1 MQAST
6 RVLALLLCL
15 STAGTVGSSGLAAAA
30 DTPAAGMNETH
41 FGGCILLSAAG
52 DVPDDV
58 YQHGGVMLT
67 STIAPFHK
75 ALEVYGLKLAARDD
89 IADDFMILVAQVIT
103 EMFPQDPGLDLAMQ
117 REVLANH
124 YRHKAL
130 IPVPLG
136 FDYSFMERDEQQ
148 WRVLE
153 RQYSICDVIMQDV
166 PEGQVMEV
174 VEHILHYVTDIGLHF
189 AYPDVW
195 GINKGSTLAR
205 AMNSAI
211 ENGYYDISGYDDIE
225 DPEIRFRVE
234 MQEFAYWFISS
245 AWDLQEPYGPKDE
258 HEWLLLTPEAL
269 RQKLPEMYV
278 AYEDTAARIMVAPS
292 LETLSKFGPTRAE
305 ESASRR

>member
-1 MQAST
+1 MQACT
-6 RVLALLLCL
+6 GVLAPLLCV
-15 STAGTVGSSGLAAAA
+15 SAAGTVAGGGLAAAA
-30 DTPAAGMNETH
+30 DAHAASMNETH
-41 FGGCILLSAAG
+41 FGGCILRSADG
-52 DVPDDV
+52 GVPDDV
-58 YQHGGVMLT
+58 YRHGGVTLT
-67 STIAPFHK
+67 STIPPFHK

-89 IADDFMILVAQVIT
+89 ISDDFMILVAQAIK
-103 EMFPQDPGLDLAMQ
+103 EMFPQDPSLDLAMQ

-124 YRHKAL
+124 YRHRAL

-136 FDYSFMERDEQQ
+136 FDYSFMEQDKQR
-148 WRVLE
+148 WRALE

-174 VEHILHYVTDIGLHF
+174 LEHILHYVTDIGLHF

-205 AMNSAI
+205 AMNIAI

-225 DPEIRFRVE
+225 DLEIRFRVE

-245 AWDLQEPYGPKDE
+245 AWALQEPYGPKGE

-269 RQKLPEMYV
+269 RQKLPEMYA

-292 LETLSKFGPTRAE
+292 LETLRKFGPTRAE
-305 ESASRR
+305 ESTS